1 MLLVTSVSFCPSLEM
16 YLKKAEIAT
25 HFKLLIFNYLS
36 YQFNHLGMLISQFD
50 TFLFIGLKRTSFWL
64 VMHFWLVIFSSH
76 FISLLSKSCDYI
88 TDLFI

>member
-16 YLKKAEIAT
+16 YLKKAELAT
-25 HFKLLIFNYLS
+25 HFKLLIFTYLI
-36 YQFNHLGMLISQFD
+36 NLIILGMLISQFD

-76 FISLLSKSCDYI
+76 FISLLSKSCDYT